1 MLIKTS
7 SSSSCRGW
15 EGNSSGIIETEHP
28 TLREYL
34 ITEIIMYD
42 YDMTRE
48 ESIEEL
54 DSRDSNEWGGWT
66 GKEDEY
72 DYEGEEC
79 TVSYRVFKPTQEY
92 IDMLTRNL

>member
-1 MLIKTS
+1 MLIKES

-15 EGNSSGIIETEHP
+15 EGNSSGLIETEH
-28 TLREYL
+28 TSLREYL
-34 ITEIIMYD
+34 IVEVIMYD

-54 DSRDSNEWGGWT
+54 DGEQDDFGGWS
-66 GKEDEY
+66 GGDDEY
-72 DYEGEEC
+72 DFEGEES
-79 TVSYRVFKPTQEY
+79 TVSYRVFKPTQDY